1 MIRKT
6 ALVLALALAAPA
18 AHAAAD
24 YAALN
29 KVAVETHVIPRYRT
43 LEQSTAALNDAAREF
58 CAVPGDA
65 RYQALTD
72 AFHDSVDAWQQ
83 VQHVRFGPVELFMR
97 SMRLAFWPDPRNSAG
112 KQLGELLASRDEGQ
126 ITQDAFQSSGVAVQG
141 FPALERVL
149 FEEQALAKFSA
160 KSADSAF
167 RCKLVTAISQNLAD
181 MAKDIREDWTK
192 PEGFA
197 HTVAIAGTP
206 NTHYQE
212 PKEATLDLFK
222 SLYGTVEIVADHKI
236 ARPLGA
242 SLDKAR
248 PRLAESWRSA
258 RSMRNVVLNLEAGQ
272 ALYLDG
278 FSAAVAASDKKLDDL
293 FRRAFTQTIATANSV
308 SLPLEQAVEDKAARA
323 TLQQLV
329 KEASAMKQL
338 FTQRLTAVLD
348 IPVGFNAMDGD

>member
-6 ALVLALALAAPA
+6 ALVLAFLLASPEAWAT
-18 AHAAAD
+18 D

-29 KVAVETHVIPRYRT
+29 KALVETQVIPRYQA
-43 LEQSTAALNDAAREF
+43 LEQATGALRQSADAFCAAPDAAGYAALTESF
-58 CAVPGDA
+58 HGAVDG
-65 RYQALTD
+65 
-72 AFHDSVDAWQQ
+72 WQS
-83 VQHVRFGPVELFMR
+83 VQHIRFGPVELFMR

-112 KQLGELLASRDEGQ
+112 KQLSELLASRDESQ

-149 FEEQALAKFSA
+149 FEEEALAKFTA

-167 RCKLVTAISQNLAD
+167 RCKLVTAISRNLAD

-192 PEGFA
+192 PDGYA

-206 NTHYQE
+206 GTHYQE

-236 ARPLGA
+236 ARPMGA

-272 ALYLDG
+272 ALYLGG

-308 SLPLEQAVEDKAARA
+308 SLPLEQAVEDKSARA
-323 TLQQLV
+323 RLQQLV
-329 KEASAMKQL
+329 KESGAMKQL

-348 IPVGFNAMDGD
+348 IPAGFNAMDGD